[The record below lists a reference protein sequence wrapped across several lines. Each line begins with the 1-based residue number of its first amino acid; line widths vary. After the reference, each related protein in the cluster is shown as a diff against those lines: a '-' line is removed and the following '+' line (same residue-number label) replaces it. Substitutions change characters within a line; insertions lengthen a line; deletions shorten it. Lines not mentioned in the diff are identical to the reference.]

1 MCRLA
6 KEKQHIYT
14 WNKNLKIQIR
24 YFWGENMKSCNMVFY
39 RKKKSSMTW
48 FYSNNSIYTRVMETI
63 N

>member
-24 YFWGENMKSCNMVFY
+24 YFWGETMKSCNMVFY
-39 RKKKSSMTW
+39 RKKKI
-48 FYSNNSIYTRVMETI
+48 FHDLVLF
-63 N
+63 